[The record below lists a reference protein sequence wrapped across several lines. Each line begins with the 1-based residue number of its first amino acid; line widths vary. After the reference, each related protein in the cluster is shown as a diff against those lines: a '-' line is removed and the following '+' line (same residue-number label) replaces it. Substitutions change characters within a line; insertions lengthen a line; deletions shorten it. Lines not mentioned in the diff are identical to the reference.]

1 MKSDQHQ
8 SDVIDQSE
16 LDHVSVDQLLHDYY
30 EDPVADGGFSQRLM
44 QTLPRKRRMKLNWIV
59 VGPALGFIALLW
71 QMSSTTPDA
80 ERVARFYGGVKLSPM
95 VWLMCLALVRCRLFV
110 CVLSLGEAD

>member
-59 VGPALGFIALLW
+59 VGLALGFIALLW
-71 QMSSTTPDA
+71 QMSSTTLMRNAWQDFTA
-80 ERVARFYGGVKLSPM
+80 GQLSPM
-95 VWLMCLALVRCRLFV
+95 VWLMCLGFGTLSSLFAF
-110 CVLSLGEAD
+110 CLLGEAD

>member
-16 LDHVSVDQLLHDYY
+16 LDHVGIDQLLYDYY

-44 QTLPRKRRMKLNWIV
+44 QTLPRKRRMKLNWVV
-59 VGPALGFIALLW
+59 VGLALGFIALLW
-71 QMSSTTPDA
+71 QMSSTTLVQNAWQDFTA
-80 ERVARFYGGVKLSPM
+80 GQLSPM
-95 VWLMCLALVRCRLFV
+95 VWLLCAGFGTLSSLFAFCLIDG
-110 CVLSLGEAD
+110 SD